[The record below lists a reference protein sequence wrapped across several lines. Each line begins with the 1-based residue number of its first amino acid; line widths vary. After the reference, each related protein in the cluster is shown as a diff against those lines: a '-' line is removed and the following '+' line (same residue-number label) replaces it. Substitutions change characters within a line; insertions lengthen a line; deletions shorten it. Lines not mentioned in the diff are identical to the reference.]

1 MIVLDTNV
9 VSEMMRLTPD
19 PAVTACFSVQDST
32 GLYLTA
38 VTEAE
43 LRAGAAILPPGRRRD
58 RIAAEVDA
66 MVREDFAGRVLPFD
80 SAAARAYGDIAAARR
95 SLGRPILGADSQIA
109 AIARVAGAAVAT
121 RNSADFEHCGI
132 SLVDPWT
139 D

>member
-1 MIVLDTNV
+1 MA
-9 VSEMMRLTPD
+9 SEVANALSGKARLGQIE
-19 PAVTACFSVQDST
+19 PAD
-32 GLYLTA
+32 
-38 VTEAE
+38 
-43 LRAGAAILPPGRRRD
+43 AGTAILPPGRRRD

-80 SAAARAYGDIAAARR
+80 RAAARAYGDIAAARR
-95 SLGRPILGADSQIA
+95 SLGRPILEADSQIA
-109 AIARVAGAAVAT
+109 AVACVADAAVAT